1 MCVRAAPRSSHW
13 LVACAFV
20 SRPGASVHPLAVE
33 PAAEVH
39 SMAKS
44 RKKSVETTPTS
55 GSPQRAAISS
65 QDAGTATA
73 VVERDR
79 IAERAYELYIRRG
92 GGSGR
97 ELDDWLAA
105 ERELTL
111 SSRGNGGE

>member
-1 MCVRAAPRSSHW
+1 VRAGRAAFEPLARGLRIRIQTGPICSS
-13 LVACAFV
+13 
-20 SRPGASVHPLAVE
+20 LAVE